1 MIIIIVSADR
11 GRVRAETMVKGT
23 DKLIPVLVAKSS
35 NGITLDD
42 GAPQLDNITL
52 VCKKHPD
59 DARYIFKL
67 DFLEEQQ
74 KENPQVTIQP
84 YRGRE
89 GIKGAFAY
97 VFHITPDMTK
107 YVVPNK
113 YWYGISYIING
124 AKISFRANVL
134 TIEPDITD
142 DSGGQ
147 YFQIE
152 EGIDGNLYE
161 F

>member
-11 GRVRAETMVKGT
+11 GRVRAETMVKRT

-42 GAPQLDNITL
+42 DVPQLDNITL
-52 VCKKHPD
+52 VCKKHLD

-74 KENPQVTIQP
+74 KENPQVTIQS
-84 YRGRE
+84 YKGMR
-89 GIKGAFAY
+89 GAFAY

-107 YVVPNK
+107 YVVPGK
-113 YWYGISYIING
+113 YWYGISCIING
-124 AKISFRANVL
+124 AKISLRGNVL

-152 EGIDGNLYE
+152 EGLDGNLYE